1 MLPLPLAFFAS
12 LLWPQVLSDGS
23 SLGLWLFLECD
34 NIAPPCYP
42 PLSSFKP
49 SDGNSFLL
57 VLVSEHSII
66 SCRWVYF
73 SCQRSDRYKTLKEV
87 VNFQSLGFLSCKMGN
102 IIPTKMVLSYFNCS
116 MAVPGTRQL
125 NDHYYYEYYLPSGP
139 QAMITNGMW
148 LGSIILNSMNL
159 LLLNDSVRIQKWVST
174 RWPINPSL
182 FTEGDHWKKNK
193 NSSHFETILLKFAMY
208 YGKSFSKLILTM
220 TNHNS
225 NKVIYPRSISARQS
239 CLTQI

>member
-1 MLPLPLAFFAS
+1 MGLASGTHQKDIWGWEERDVGVWVFKPMLPLPLAFFAS

-66 SCRWVYF
+66 SCRWVCF

-116 MAVPGTRQL
+116 MAVPGTRQFKWPL
-125 NDHYYYEYYLPSGP
+125 LLWILSAFRTSSNDHQWY
-139 QAMITNGMW
+139 
-148 LGSIILNSMNL
+148 
-159 LLLNDSVRIQKWVST
+159 VT
-174 RWPINPSL
+174 RQ
-182 FTEGDHWKKNK
+182 H
-193 NSSHFETILLKFAMY
+193 HLK
-208 YGKSFSKLILTM
+208 
-220 TNHNS
+220 
-225 NKVIYPRSISARQS
+225 
-239 CLTQI
+239 